1 MRAGKNTGDP
11 TITGGTFLNGNSEK
25 SDVSMYLAANR
36 GQNSDGSVGELSPE
50 NAEAMV
56 GTDYYATLIG
66 ALNAAENG
74 QTVALVQDELTI
86 TDQITIGDG
95 KNITFDLAGKVL
107 NIIQPILVEGSLT
120 LEDSTATTPP
130 VVSEDYETVTYV
142 SGKIYNTLDS
152 RTPDAVVIEVRNG
165 GAFTLNSGTL
175 DSLKN
180 YTVAVYGQ
188 TDATDWETPIN
199 SVATINGGYQIGQE
213 GGPATFGNGAV
224 LNVSDGVIVGKDN
237 SAIAGNGTKTDTV
250 NTAAPPS
257 TILRWYYHRAYHQ
270 LRLHCLRHL
279 PSSRGHSEHD

>member
-120 LEDSTATTPP
+120 LEDSTATTPLLSVRTMRLLLMCP
-130 VVSEDYETVTYV
+130 VKFIIHLIRERPTQSLLKSE
-142 SGKIYNTLDS
+142 
-152 RTPDAVVIEVRNG
+152 
-165 GAFTLNSGTL
+165 
-175 DSLKN
+175 
-180 YTVAVYGQ
+180 
-188 TDATDWETPIN
+188 
-199 SVATINGGYQIGQE
+199 
-213 GGPATFGNGAV
+213 
-224 LNVSDGVIVGKDN
+224 
-237 SAIAGNGTKTDTV
+237 
-250 NTAAPPS
+250 TAE
-257 TILRWYYHRAYHQ
+257 H
-270 LRLHCLRHL
+270 LH
-279 PSSRGHSEHD
+279 